1 MRLLGEAAT
10 ATPSGRTAMEN
21 DSKTIKVAMKK
32 MPLSSGLW
40 RPSTP
45 GRGREESEEN
55 LVF

>member
-1 MRLLGEAAT
+1 MRLPRDAAT
-10 ATPSGRTAMEN
+10 ATPSGRTGMED

-32 MPLSSGLW
+32 TPLISGLW

-45 GRGREESEEN
+45 GHGREELEEN